1 MTPADIERMAREAGC
16 FTPGASRNYWAV
28 TDPML
33 ARFAAL
39 VQANALSEA
48 HAAIDA
54 SEAKIIRNASQ
65 GYPEG
70 QAPRELTLVER
81 IAALSLYAAD
91 YKRWLTEAEQ
101 ANSLVQAAERERCAD
116 LCDGTAGV
124 CEDIANG
131 IKRSAAVS
139 AAHSCAR
146 LIRGG

>member
-33 ARFAAL
+33 ARFAA
-39 VQANALSEA
+39 
-48 HAAIDA
+48 
-54 SEAKIIRNASQ
+54 
-65 GYPEG
+65 
-70 QAPRELTLVER
+70 
-81 IAALSLYAAD
+81 
-91 YKRWLTEAEQ
+91 
-101 ANSLVQAAERERCAD
+101 LVQAAERERCAD